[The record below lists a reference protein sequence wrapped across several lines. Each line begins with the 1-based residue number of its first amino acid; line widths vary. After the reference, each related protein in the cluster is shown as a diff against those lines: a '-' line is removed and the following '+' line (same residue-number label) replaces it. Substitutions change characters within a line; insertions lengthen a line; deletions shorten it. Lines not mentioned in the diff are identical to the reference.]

1 MLVVLAPSSHF
12 YGCTEGQSHT
22 KWVKHCCSG
31 KVEVKKNSEGETL
44 QRVGGWLGAPKICSH
59 APISKYR
66 EAWPQPWTLALTL
79 ENYHLHLLT
88 HTQSL
93 FLFSNKQRNTSA
105 IERTR
110 IPLRL
115 MWEPDTFHI
124 SYVVT
129 TTIVLPQSYCSH
141 STNRQG
147 STTCEFVLCDAST
160 LPPLWKPT
168 HTSHKDMLKDKGCPP
183 PNLFD

>member
-1 MLVVLAPSSHF
+1 MLLVLALSSHF

-22 KWVKHCCSG
+22 KWVKHRCSRE
-31 KVEVKKNSEGETL
+31 VEERKHSEGETL
-44 QRVGGWLGAPKICSH
+44 QRVGWCTRNLHSCTNFHVTWSLT
-59 APISKYR
+59 S
-66 EAWPQPWTLALTL
+66 TLALTL

-93 FLFSNKQRNTSA
+93 FLFSNKQRNISA
-105 IERTR
+105 IERTQ

-147 STTCEFVLCDAST
+147 STTCEFVLCDTLT

-168 HTSHKDMLKDKGCPP
+168 YKAILKDKGCTP
-183 PNLFD
+183 PN